1 MLKYAN
7 HILLLNSDSIWWLNF
22 FFAKITLVFLLSQ
35 SIKYW
40 TPIICWHIWACK
52 FAYWISMNIRNTT
65 WEQIHYEILFKLYY
79 FHRRQW
85 SNIIKRNECL
95 STITLFN
102 HLRRF
107 LHLEGL
113 KKVNFPKL
121 VFWGI
126 FGIYRYIN
134 LYTYYN
140 IF

>member
-1 MLKYAN
+1 MSHVSKVLKYAN

-85 SNIIKRNECL
+85 SNIIKRNECFVHYHFIQSLEAL
-95 STITLFN
+95 ST
-102 HLRRF
+102 LRRSKKSKFSEISF
-107 LHLEGL
+107 LR
-113 KKVNFPKL
+113 NFWNL
-121 VFWGI
+121 S
-126 FGIYRYIN
+126 IY
-134 LYTYYN
+134 
-140 IF
+140 